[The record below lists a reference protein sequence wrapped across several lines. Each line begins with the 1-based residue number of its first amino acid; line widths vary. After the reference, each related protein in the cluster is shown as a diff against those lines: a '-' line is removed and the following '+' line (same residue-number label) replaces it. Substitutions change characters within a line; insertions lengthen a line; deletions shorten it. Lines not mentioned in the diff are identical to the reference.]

1 MLMKIAKKDFL
12 CLNTLVPFEPA
23 VIIVCRANWLMKVIS
38 YSKKA
43 RLSFSDFSWFYENG
57 LTSSER
63 PDELLCFHHG
73 WFSSGSNPSAA
84 VVNSYSK
91 FALVE

>member
-1 MLMKIAKKDFL
+1 MLMKIAKKDSL

-43 RLSFSDFSWFYENG
+43 RLSFSRFYENG

-63 PDELLCFHHG
+63 PDALFCFHHG
-73 WFSSGSNPSAA
+73 WFSSGSNPSAT